1 MDILELL
8 RIHLWVYASMLSDL
22 LRNKEQINTDYMLLI
37 WVRKAQM

>member
-1 MDILELL
+1 MDILESL